1 MKPKRKP
8 LGGFLSERAK
18 GLNIN
23 SKVIFNGSNINIANM
38 DLGNLNSI
46 TLQPMDIANVVAHFK
61 PFCVPVIYRNGSNV
75 RIEFLK
81 KPASKKLLTHKS
93 ATKRLAQELQALDL
107 TIHVSEMGVAA

>member
-8 LGGFLSERAK
+8 LGLGLESK
-18 GLNIN
+18 GSDIN
-23 SKVIFNGSNINIANM
+23 HEAIFNGSNNNTVNM
-38 DLGNLNSI
+38 DLGKLNSI

-93 ATKRLAQELQALDL
+93 LAHELQALDL